1 MKLKKDTPAI
11 TKTTY
16 RDPGLKGV
24 TTTTLFRT
32 FNFELFAKPNK
43 YVMGFGLI
51 AITGCVSYLAY
62 LNATAENRKEASLY
76 NIVDEEGNVVD
87 THRKI
92 SKWE

>member
-1 MKLKKDTPAI
+1 MQ
-11 TKTTY
+11 TKTRFY
-16 RDPGLKGV
+16 LQ
-24 TTTTLFRT
+24 
-32 FNFELFAKPNK
+32 NK

-76 NIVDEEGNVVD
+76 NIVDEDGNVVD